1 MEKENFFVKN
11 KKYLF
16 AAAFMVLFLV
26 IGVLIGVL
34 SNKAPVPD
42 VDQKD
47 PKPLTEEIL
56 STEEAADAVTE
67 EKKES
72 YSLVPLMEGID
83 VSKWQGK
90 PDWARVK
97 ANGVEFAMVRLGFRG
112 ADGSFGEDECAY
124 YNLENADKNGI
135 LTGVYFYSRATSEE
149 DARKEAEWILNRVGK
164 YAISMPIVMDYE
176 MAGNSAD
183 ITAVHRTDIAL
194 AFLNRIASAG
204 YRAMIY
210 VPTEEFED
218 SSLWEKDRILS
229 EYSVWGA
236 RYDGKVYPEMQHP
249 NEEISYAMWQYSN
262 TGMVDGISGNVDLD
276 LAYFTAER
284 IPPQNPVEEQPKE
297 AEDQISE
304 PTEEAVPKK
313 EFNQTFTPVSRLV
326 TAKIEVNL
334 RKIPSIDGELVGTL
348 KKGDY
353 LPCTGDS
360 DMGWSRLEYEG
371 EKVYAVTSYL
381 MDENGL
387 SIVPKQ
393 KFQSVSEKVTAK
405 IEVNLRLEPS
415 NEAEIVGT
423 LQNGIQLTRTGVGDK
438 GWSRLEW
445 EGKTVYAIT
454 SYLFVVQ

>member
-34 SNKAPVPD
+34 SNRAPVPD
-42 VDQKD
+42 ADKKD
-47 PKPLTEEIL
+47 PKPQTEEIL
-56 STEEAADAVTE
+56 STEEVTDTVTE
-67 EKKES
+67 EKEA

-83 VSKWQGK
+83 VSKWQGR
-90 PDWARVK
+90 PDWARIK
-97 ANGVEFAMVRLGFRG
+97 ASGVDFAMIRLGFRG
-112 ADGSFGEDECAY
+112 ANEYFGEDECAY
-124 YNLENADKNGI
+124 YNLENADKNGV

-149 DARKEAEWILNRVGK
+149 DAREEAEWILDRIGK
-164 YAISMPIVMDYE
+164 YAISMPVVMDYE
-176 MAGNSAD
+176 MAGNSAQD
-183 ITAVHRTDIAL
+183 TAAHRTDIAL
-194 AFLNRIASAG
+194 AFLNRVSSAG
-204 YRAMIY
+204 YQAMIY

-218 SSLWEKDRILS
+218 PLLWEKDRILR
-229 EYSVWGA
+229 EYPVWGA
-236 RYDGKVYPEMQHP
+236 RYDGKVYPEVQHP
-249 NEEISYAMWQYSN
+249 NEAISYAMWQYSN
-262 TGMVDGISGNVDLD
+262 TGKIDGISGNVDLD

-297 AEDQISE
+297 TEEQPSE
-304 PTEEAVPKK
+304 PEEDTVPKK

-334 RKIPSIDGELVGTL
+334 RRIPSIDGELVGTL

-381 MDENGL
+381 MDENGQ

-405 IEVNLRLEPS
+405 IEVNLRMEPS
-415 NEAEIVGT
+415 NEAEVVGT
-423 LQNGIQLTRTGVGDK
+423 LQNGTQLTRTGIGDK

-445 EGKTVYAIT
+445 EGKTVYAVT
-454 SYLFVVQ
+454 SYLVVVQ